1 MKISQVLEISNT
13 INSMCSIEF
22 RAPYWTYVKHYSPF
36 CFCFSLSVS
45 PVPATAVS
53 GGADASPKSA

>member
-1 MKISQVLEISNT
+1 MRISQVLEISNS
-13 INSMCSIEF
+13 INSISFMLHIGPTLNIILPS
-22 RAPYWTYVKHYSPF
+22 VSV
-36 CFCFSLSVS
+36 SLSVS

>member
-1 MKISQVLEISNT
+1 MRISQVLEISST
-13 INSMCSIEF
+13 INSFFSFMLHIGL
-22 RAPYWTYVKHYSPF
+22 TLNIILPF
-36 CFCFSLSVS
+36 VSVSLSVS